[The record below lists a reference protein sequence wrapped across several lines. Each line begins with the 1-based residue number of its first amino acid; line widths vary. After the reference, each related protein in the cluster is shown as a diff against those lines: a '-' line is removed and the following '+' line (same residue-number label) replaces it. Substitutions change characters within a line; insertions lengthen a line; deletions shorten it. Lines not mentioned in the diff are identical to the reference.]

1 MEVVFELIVEF
12 LFNKR
17 NTVDGSKSSSKRLA
31 VIIIGAFLM
40 FIAVVMIFLV
50 SFLTRLMFGIFS

>member
-17 NTVDGSKSSSKRLA
+17 NTVDGSKSSSKLLA

-50 SFLTRLMFGIFS
+50 SFLTHLMFGIFS